1 MHLYQSLIT
10 AFRLAVDSI
19 RAHKLRSFLTLLGVI
34 IGVSSVVMVGAAI
47 NGLGAFA
54 EDSASKAF
62 GSDSYLIGQM
72 LSTGRTTRKER
83 LAKLRYNKR
92 IRKEDL
98 QYLRL
103 STGDQILYSPYETRF
118 ADLKFEGLT
127 IETAAILGTSATL
140 PEIRDIVLVEG
151 RFFTDQEER
160 ASQPV
165 CVVGD
170 DIRAIFFP
178 GGSPVGKKIK
188 VQGVEFTVVGL
199 QEKLGSSF
207 GRNQDNQVY
216 MPTSVFSRIF
226 TSSPT
231 ISIFGKPRPET
242 GLKLEEGLDITRAAL
257 RSRFK
262 TRPGKPDNF
271 DFLTPDSIRSFIE
284 QILGLIAAV
293 VVPVTAIS
301 LVVGGIVVMNIMLVS
316 VTERTREIGIRKA
329 LGARRSDIQI
339 QFLMESVILSVV
351 GGIIG
356 LSFGWLLTTAVS
368 LGLGIKAN
376 ITPAFVA
383 LAVGVSSVVGMASG
397 WYPAN
402 KAAKLDPIEALR
414 QEQ

>member
-1 MHLYQSLIT
+1 M
-10 AFRLAVDSI
+10 
-19 RAHKLRSFLTLLGVI
+19 
-34 IGVSSVVMVGAAI
+34 
-47 NGLGAFA
+47 
-54 EDSASKAF
+54 
-62 GSDSYLIGQM
+62 
-72 LSTGRTTRKER
+72 
-83 LAKLRYNKR
+83 
-92 IRKEDL
+92 
-98 QYLRL
+98 
-103 STGDQILYSPYETRF
+103 
-118 ADLKFEGLT
+118 
-127 IETAAILGTSATL
+127 
-140 PEIRDIVLVEG
+140 LVEG

-242 GLKLEEGLDITRAAL
+242 RLKLEEGLDITRAAL
-257 RSRFK
+257 RPRFK
-262 TRPGKPDNF
+262 TLPGKPDNF

-376 ITPAFVA
+376 ITPAFVV
-383 LAVGVSSVVGMASG
+383 LAVGVSSIVGMVSG